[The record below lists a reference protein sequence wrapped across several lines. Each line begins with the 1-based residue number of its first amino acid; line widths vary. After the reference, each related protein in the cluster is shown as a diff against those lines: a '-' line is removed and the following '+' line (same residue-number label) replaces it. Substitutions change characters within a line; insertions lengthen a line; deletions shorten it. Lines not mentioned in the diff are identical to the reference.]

1 MGIFPSPRFYYGGF
15 SMTLQTVEQFALFM
29 VVFSISLGLSIYIF
43 YVLKDKTINIFGSKE
58 LKEANK
64 EFNRIV
70 DEVPKKIKDM
80 VKKNG

>member
-15 SMTLQTVEQFALFM
+15 NMTLQTVEQFALFM

-43 YVLKDKTINIFGSKE
+43 YVLKDKAINIFGSKE

-70 DEVPKKIKDM
+70 DEAPKKIKDM